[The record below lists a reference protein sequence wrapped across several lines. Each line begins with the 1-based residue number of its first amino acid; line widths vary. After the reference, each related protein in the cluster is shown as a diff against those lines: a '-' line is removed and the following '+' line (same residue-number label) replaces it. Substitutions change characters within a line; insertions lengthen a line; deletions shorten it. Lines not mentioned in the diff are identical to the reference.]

1 MEQWNFDKLWDYG
14 NPADTE
20 LKFKAFLEE
29 HKEKIPLTY
38 KLQLLTQIARTFSL
52 RRMFDDAHNVLDEVE
67 PQLPST
73 PDVANA
79 RYYLERGRAYNSAG
93 NKLRAR
99 ELFVMAKKTAESI
112 VADYYTIDALHML
125 AIVAGPQDAIAIN
138 EEAMR
143 VAEQSPDPRAKG
155 WLGALYNNT
164 GWSYFDKGEYAKA
177 LDIFE
182 RALKFRE
189 GKQSLPE
196 IRIAKWC
203 IARTYRALGRNDE
216 AMNMQLQLQQEYE
229 ATGKDNDGYVY
240 EELGELYLLKSDT
253 ANVEKYFSKAWE
265 LLSTDG
271 WMMENEAV
279 RMQRIKQLA
288 NV

>member
-1 MEQWNFDKLWDYG
+1 MEQWNFDKLWDYSD
-14 NPADTE
+14 PAETE
-20 LKFKAFLEE
+20 VKFKAFLQEN
-29 HKEKIPLTY
+29 KDKIPHTY

-52 RRMFDDAHNVLDEVE
+52 RRMFDDAHKVLDEVE
-67 PQLPST
+67 PQLPPS

-93 NKLRAR
+93 NKPRAK
-99 ELFVMAKKTAESI
+99 ELFVMAEKTATSI
-112 VADYYTIDALHML
+112 VADYYTVDALHML
-125 AIVAGPQDAIAIN
+125 AIVAEPNDAISIN
-138 EEAMR
+138 ERAMR

-189 GKQSLPE
+189 EKQSVPE

-203 IARTYRALGRNDE
+203 IARTYRALNRNDE
-216 AMNMQLQLQQEYE
+216 ALQMQLQLAAEYE
-229 ATGKDNDGYVY
+229 ADGKESDGYVC
-240 EELGELYLLKSDT
+240 EELGELYLLKDDT
-253 ANVEKYFSKAWE
+253 PNVQKYFAKAWNV
-265 LLSTDG
+265 LSKDG
-271 WMMENEAV
+271 WMMENEAA

-288 NV
+288 NI